1 MKKKDAVS
9 IMLIV
14 LLMLISC
21 GCQPSIGSS
30 KGDAY
35 DDVFSENSDISSEAA
50 AEDNITPLFAA
61 VGCDTDDD
69 YAAITHLG
77 YDLNDDLVLQ
87 TITERIKGI
96 NSSELSDSIEQ
107 VRLDGNE
114 FYLIIPKY
122 KNSVITVYRTN
133 EDEIYDE
140 ASPVG
145 VYSKPIVL
153 VCNESDIISNA
164 VVKIQYSNPDGS
176 MGAVTV
182 TPFLSLMDGSLCDTE
197 HIFEF

>member
-21 GCQPSIGSS
+21 GCQPSIGSKS
-30 KGDAY
+30 DAY
-35 DDVFSENSDISSEAA
+35 DDVFSESSNISSEAA
-50 AEDNITPLFAA
+50 DETDITPLFAA
-61 VGCDTDDD
+61 VGCNTDDD

-77 YDLNDDLVLQ
+77 YDLSDELVLQ
-87 TITERIKGI
+87 TIANRTKGI
-96 NSSELSDSIEQ
+96 NSSEIAESIEQ
-107 VRLDGNE
+107 VKLDGNE

-122 KNSVITVYRTN
+122 KDSVITVYRTN
-133 EDEIYDE
+133 ENETYDE

-145 VYSKPIVL
+145 SYSKPIVL

-164 VVKIQYSNPDGS
+164 VVKIEYSNPDGS
-176 MGAVTV
+176 MSAVTV